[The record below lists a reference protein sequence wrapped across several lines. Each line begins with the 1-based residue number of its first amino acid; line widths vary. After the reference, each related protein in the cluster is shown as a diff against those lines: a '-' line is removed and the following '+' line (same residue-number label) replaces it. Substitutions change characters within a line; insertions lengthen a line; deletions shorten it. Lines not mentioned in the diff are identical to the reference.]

1 MIKKFLKCMQ
11 VAIVKVDDSKF
22 YSLLEAMEL
31 FKEIVI
37 VKFDEM
43 VEVYICLGID
53 FKYSD

>member
-22 YSLLEAMEL
+22 YSLLEVMEL